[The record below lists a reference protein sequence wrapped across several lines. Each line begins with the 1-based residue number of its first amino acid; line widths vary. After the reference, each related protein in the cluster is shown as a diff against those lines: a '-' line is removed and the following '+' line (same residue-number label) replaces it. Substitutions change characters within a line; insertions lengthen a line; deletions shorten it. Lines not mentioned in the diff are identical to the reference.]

1 MKDIFICM
9 LLGAVLL
16 GACGSPERAIIESLP
31 EGDEMP
37 AYALQPI
44 TGNRDGDVLHAHV
57 TFTEKSSTLKMV
69 MRFRIGVPTR
79 LEDGSYVWDQ
89 GDRVSRGAVTEIS
102 STFLGGQSGLPS
114 IGGSFELLSPQG
126 ERLFK
131 VRIPVGEVRTLR

>member
-1 MKDIFICM
+1 MKDSFICL

-16 GACGSPERAIIESLP
+16 GACRNPEQAKIESIS
-31 EGDEMP
+31 ERTEIP
-37 AYALQPI
+37 AYVLQPI
-44 TGNRDGDVLHAHV
+44 TGNRDGDILNTHV
-57 TFTEKSSTLKMV
+57 TFTENSSTLRMV

-79 LEDGSYVWDQ
+79 LEEGSYVWDQ
-89 GDRVSRGAVTEIS
+89 GDRVLRGAVTEIS

-114 IGGSFELLSPQG
+114 IGGTFELLSPQG